1 MQLYLE
7 AKSANQI
14 NYTPDWIQLSYEDEG
29 KTYELTLDVRGDI
42 SAPRYEDNKTI
53 HCRVKGDLVPWV
65 LTDEEGN
72 EANFNE
78 FTFDIIKQC
87 FPESRILE
95 LFKKSTILV
104 GFYPLPNLDSTLQD
118 MLELVGKDIISD
130 GKGKVEF
137 FINGEVQ
144 SYGFNFNAEV
154 NL

>member
-14 NYTPDWIQLSYEDEG
+14 NYTPDWIKLSYEDKG
-29 KTYELTLDVRGDI
+29 KHYELTLDVRGDI
-42 SAPRYEDNKTI
+42 SVPYYADDKKMI
-53 HCRVKGDLVPWV
+53 CRAKGNLVPWV

-72 EANFNE
+72 EANFDE

-104 GFYPLPNLDSTLQD
+104 GFYPLPSLDSTLQD

-137 FINGEVQ
+137 FVNGEVQ
-144 SYGFNFNAEV
+144 SYDFNFDAEV

>member
-1 MQLYLE
+1 MRMLLE
-7 AKSANQI
+7 ANSANQI
-14 NYTPDWIQLSYEDEG
+14 SYTPDWIQLSYEDEG

-42 SAPRYEDNKTI
+42 SVPYYADDKKMI
-53 HCRVKGDLVPWV
+53 CRAKGNLVPWV

-87 FPESRILE
+87 FPESRILK

-118 MLELVGKDIISD
+118 MFEKVGKDIISD

-137 FINGEVQ
+137 FIDGKTQ
-144 SYGFNFNAEV
+144 SYEFKFDSEV